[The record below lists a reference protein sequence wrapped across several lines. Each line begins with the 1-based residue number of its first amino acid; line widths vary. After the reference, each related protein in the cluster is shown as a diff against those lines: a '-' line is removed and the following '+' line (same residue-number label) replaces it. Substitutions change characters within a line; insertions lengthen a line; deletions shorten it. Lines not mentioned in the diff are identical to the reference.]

1 MLCGKELSAPVAR
14 TLARFRPLPILVAVV
29 LALCGVAI
37 AAAFLISP
45 HGTEP
50 SVPFDIPPRQPT
62 ATPLP
67 PPAPPQARPALAP
80 IPATP
85 VVATPVPPSDESE
98 SIDWNALPVQPQG
111 VLLGELAPIGQLAVR
126 RAMPRLRRCLPPTP
140 SSGTPPPTLDVA
152 LGMTGEEGF
161 YTIQHVE
168 VLGSTVNDRAVET
181 CMTQSLVGLRFAVRG
196 GQDWKRLRIGTK
208 IAVPTVGLGGRQRG
222 E

>member
-1 MLCGKELSAPVAR
+1 VAR

-37 AAAFLISP
+37 AAAFLIPP

-62 ATPLP
+62 VAP
-67 PPAPPQARPALAP
+67 PPPPPPPQARPAPAP
-80 IPATP
+80 IPPAAA
-85 VVATPVPPSDESE
+85 VVETPVPASSEGE
-98 SIDWNALPVQPQG
+98 SINWNALPVQPQG

-126 RAMPRLRRCLPPTP
+126 RAMPRLRRCLPHTP
-140 SSGTPPPTLDVA
+140 PPGTAPPTLDVA

-161 YTIQHVE
+161 YTIQHVD
-168 VLGSTVNDRAVET
+168 VLGSTVTDPAVET

-196 GQDWKRLRIGTK
+196 GQDWKRLRIGTQ

-222 E
+222 GE